1 MGRPDQADPSLYY
14 HAQPESDPQPQ
25 EYQYE
30 AGTLDDAP
38 PPIYETCY
46 NDENRQETYQQQSS
60 NPPENDQQSQ
70 QQFEPPPP
78 LPQSQQPAHYQPQ
91 NPQPQANYTTQP
103 ARPAPYPAQT
113 PQIVATQPVPLYPPQ
128 QHPEMVV
135 PPRTPP
141 ITYPPQANPQAFPP
155 QNGPQPFPPQA
166 EAQAYPPQANPQA
179 YPPQAKPQAFPPQAD
194 PQAYPPQGKQ
204 QAYPPSVNPQAFPSQ
219 TAFEALRPVQFP
231 PPAGFLSQK
240 PMGGQMGYAQPQF
253 SPAGPVK
260 GSGTTIGSSA
270 PATEGWKTGLFDC
283 MDDPGNALVTAC
295 FPCLT
300 FGQIAEIVDNGHT
313 SWATSGMLYCVIASF
328 IGIPCLMSCTYRTKL
343 RNQHGLVESP
353 APDWVTHFCCEWCAL
368 CQEYRELQLRG
379 FDPSIGW
386 LGNMNRNQQQQV
398 GMVPPMHQTMMG

>member
-1 MGRPDQADPSLYY
+1 MDRPDQADPSLYY
-14 HAQPESDPQPQ
+14 HARPESDPQPQ

-30 AGTLDDAP
+30 AGTLDDVP

-46 NDENRQETYQQQSS
+46 NDENQQETYQQQSS

-78 LPQSQQPAHYQPQ
+78 PPQSQEPAHYQPQ

-103 ARPAPYPAQT
+103 ARPAPYPAQA
-113 PQIVATQPVPLYPPQ
+113 PQIMATQPVPLYPPQ
-128 QHPEMVV
+128 QHPEMLA

-155 QNGPQPFPPQA
+155 QNRLQPFPPQA

-219 TAFEALRPVQFP
+219 TAFQAPRPVQFP
-231 PPAGFLSQK
+231 PPASFHHRNRW
-240 PMGGQMGYAQPQF
+240 
-253 SPAGPVK
+253 
-260 GSGTTIGSSA
+260 
-270 PATEGWKTGLFDC
+270 EDRW
-283 MDDPGNALVTAC
+283 ALVTAC

-313 SWATSGMLYCVIASF
+313 TWATGGMLYCVIASF
-328 IGIPCLMSCTYRTKL
+328 IGMPCLMSRTYRTKL

-353 APDWVTHFCCEWCAL
+353 APDWVTRFCCEWCAL
-368 CQEYRELQLRG
+368 YQEYRELQLWG
-379 FDPSIGW
+379 FNPSIGC

-398 GMVPPMHQTMMG
+398 GMVPSMHQTMMG